1 MREPAYTRRDVD
13 ERRRQ
18 LLELG
23 ARLFTTHSYTELSMA
38 RIAGEAGISKALLYH
53 YFPSKQDFFRATL
66 AQAADELQERI
77 APTPGLSASA
87 QLEASLDAYLAWVED
102 HGQAYE
108 KLLRTSL
115 EVEEVRGLVE
125 EQRERFA
132 ARILAGLGV
141 RDAASRTA
149 VRGWLWSIDGVC
161 LDWIGHRDLS
171 RAQVHGILHGTLL
184 GALGGAA
191 DGAS

>member
-1 MREPAYTRRDVD
+1 MREPAYTRLDVD

-23 ARLFTTHSYTELSMA
+23 ARLFTTHRYSELSMA
-38 RIAGEAGISKALLYH
+38 RIAAQAGISKALLYH

-77 APTPGLSASA
+77 APDPGLAA
-87 QLEASLDAYLAWVED
+87 AEQLDASLDAYLGWIET

-115 EVEEVRGLVE
+115 EVDEVRELVE

-132 ARILAGLGV
+132 ARILAGLDV
-141 RDAASRTA
+141 SSAASRAA

-161 LDWIGHRDLS
+161 LDWIGHGDLS
-171 RAQVHGILHGTLL
+171 RAQVREILRGTLV
-184 GALGGAA
+184 GALGAA
-191 DGAS
+191 AAA

>member
-1 MREPAYTRRDVD
+1 VREPAYTRLDVD

-23 ARLFTTHSYTELSMA
+23 ARLFTSHRYSELSMA
-38 RIAGEAGISKALLYH
+38 RIAAEAGISKALLYH

-66 AQAADELQERI
+66 ARAADELQERI
-77 APTPGLSASA
+77 APDPGLAAA
-87 QLEASLDAYLAWVED
+87 QQLDASLDAFLGWVET

-115 EVEEVRGLVE
+115 EVDEVRDLVE

-132 ARILAGLGV
+132 ARILAGLEPSS
-141 RDAASRTA
+141 AASRAA

-161 LDWIGHRDLS
+161 LDWIGHQDLS
-171 RAQVHGILHGTLL
+171 RAQVHEILRGTLF
-184 GALGGAA
+184 GALGAA
-191 DGAS
+191 AAT

>member
-1 MREPAYTRRDVD
+1 VREPAYTRLDVD

-23 ARLFTTHSYTELSMA
+23 ARLFTSHRYSELSMA
-38 RIAGEAGISKALLYH
+38 RIAAEAGISKALLYH

-77 APTPGLSASA
+77 APDPGLAAA
-87 QLEASLDAYLAWVED
+87 QQLDASLDAFLGWVET

-115 EVEEVRGLVE
+115 EVDEVRLLVE
-125 EQRERFA
+125 EQREAFA
-132 ARILAGLGV
+132 ARILAGLDTSG
-141 RDAASRTA
+141 AASRAA

-161 LDWIGHRDLS
+161 LDWIGHQDLS
-171 RAQVHGILHGTLL
+171 RAQVREILRGTLV
-184 GALGGAA
+184 GALGAA
-191 DGAS
+191 AAT

>member
-1 MREPAYTRRDVD
+1 VREPAYTRLDVD

-23 ARLFTTHSYTELSMA
+23 GRLFMTHSYSELSMA
-38 RIAGEAGISKALLYH
+38 ASPGRRHLEGPALPLLPLQAGVLPRDARPGRR
-53 YFPSKQDFFRATL
+53 RAPG
-66 AQAADELQERI
+66 ADRADARADGVRAARGQ
-77 APTPGLSASA
+77 PGRLPV
-87 QLEASLDAYLAWVED
+87 LDRD
-102 HGQAYE
+102 PRQAYE

-115 EVEEVRGLVE
+115 EVDEVRELVE
-125 EQRERFA
+125 EQRELFA
-132 ARILAGLGV
+132 AGSSPGSTPEP
-141 RDAASRTA
+141 ASRTA

-184 GALGGAA
+184 GALGAA
-191 DGAS
+191 AAT

>member
-1 MREPAYTRRDVD
+1 MREPAYTRLDVD

-23 ARLFTTHSYTELSMA
+23 ARLFTTHSYSELSMSQIA
-38 RIAGEAGISKALLYH
+38 RQAGISKALLYH

-77 APTPGLSASA
+77 APLPGLSASE
-87 QLEASLDAYLAWVED
+87 QLDASLDAYLSWIEA

-115 EVEEVRGLVE
+115 EVDEVRELVE

-132 ARILAGLGV
+132 ARILAGLDV
-141 RDAASRTA
+141 SSAASRTA

-184 GALGGAA
+184 GALGAA
-191 DGAS
+191 AAT

>member
-1 MREPAYTRRDVD
+1 VREPAYTRLDVD

-23 ARLFTTHSYTELSMA
+23 ARLFTSHRYSELSMA
-38 RIAGEAGISKALLYH
+38 RIAAEAGISKALLYH

-66 AQAADELQERI
+66 ARAADELQERI
-77 APTPGLSASA
+77 APDPGLAAA
-87 QLEASLDAYLAWVED
+87 QQLDASLDAFLGWVET

-115 EVEEVRGLVE
+115 EVDEVRELAE

-132 ARILAGLGV
+132 AHILAGL
-141 RDAASRTA
+141 DASSPAARAA

-161 LDWIGHRDLS
+161 LDWIGHQDLS
-171 RAQVHGILHGTLL
+171 RAQVHEILRGTLF
-184 GALGGAA
+184 GALGAA
-191 DGAS
+191 AAT